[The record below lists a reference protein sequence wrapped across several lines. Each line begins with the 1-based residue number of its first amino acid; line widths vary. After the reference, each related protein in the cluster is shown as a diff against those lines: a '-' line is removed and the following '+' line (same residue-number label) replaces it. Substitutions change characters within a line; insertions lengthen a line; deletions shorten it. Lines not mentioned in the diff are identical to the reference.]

1 MSTYK
6 ILLGGYRESILVTS
20 FEPSTAK
27 FKTLSETKTPNCPSW
42 IEKSLAK
49 GSNVFH
55 CVSESEKTPGL
66 AFSFVLQG
74 DEVKVTEQKETK
86 GIPAHGEWIVF
97 ESVRGSTMGVVKP
110 QLRMAGGSGR
120 ATTRELPCAGGNT
133 SNSHSSASVSSRYL
147 TEFDRLPLT
156 ASQKDVVTT
165 WLTEVSARYEGR
177 IRYCSLKRE
186 FGAQSQ
192 VE

>member
-66 AFSFVLQG
+66 AFSFVLKG

-86 GIPAHGEWIVF
+86 GIPAHGGWIVF
-97 ESVRGSTMGVVKP
+97 ESVRGSTMGVVKL
-110 QLRMAGGSGR
+110 QLKNGR
-120 ATTRELPCAGGNT
+120 WIW
-133 SNSHSSASVSSRYL
+133 
-147 TEFDRLPLT
+147 
-156 ASQKDVVTT
+156 KDDDKRVA
-165 WLTEVSARYEGR
+165 LYGR
-177 IRYCSLKRE
+177 IYEQIPLFRSII
-186 FGAQSQ
+186 QPVSQ
-192 VE
+192 RVRSTATDR

>member
-66 AFSFVLQG
+66 AFSFVLEG

-86 GIPAHGEWIVF
+86 GIPAHGE
-97 ESVRGSTMGVVKP
+97 
-110 QLRMAGGSGR
+110 
-120 ATTRELPCAGGNT
+120 
-133 SNSHSSASVSSRYL
+133 
-147 TEFDRLPLT
+147 
-156 ASQKDVVTT
+156 
-165 WLTEVSARYEGR
+165 
-177 IRYCSLKRE
+177 
-186 FGAQSQ
+186 
-192 VE
+192 